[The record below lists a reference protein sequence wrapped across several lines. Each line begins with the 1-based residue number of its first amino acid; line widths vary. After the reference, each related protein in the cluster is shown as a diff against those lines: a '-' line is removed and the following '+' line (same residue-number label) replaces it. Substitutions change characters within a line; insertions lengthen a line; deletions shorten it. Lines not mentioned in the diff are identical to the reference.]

1 MKSYLSFSNVT
12 YKIICPT
19 MKIKLFLFLIIPI
32 SYCFGQ
38 EKEYNSATVKIN
50 KYIEGTLVT
59 PYSESDK
66 EVPLIIFI
74 MDSGAINRD
83 GNDRMSRSDTFKQFS
98 YELAKLGISTYRY
111 DKRLFKMDALGI
123 REHEISFDHYIED
136 AVSTI
141 NYFKKN
147 GNYTKI
153 FVAGHGQGSLIG
165 MIAAKDKVDGF
176 ISIAGNA
183 ESVDEVIIEQIAKQ
197 APGLDKSATV
207 AFNQLKENGRA
218 TGYDPALESI
228 FRYDLQSFMR
238 SWMRYTP
245 TEEISTLEIP
255 ILIIHGDKDIQVE
268 LSQAEKLKESVPQA
282 EYLIVQNMN
291 HILKEIKGNSRL
303 ENHKSYNESWRKI
316 MPEVL
321 NGIANFVN
329 QL

>member
-1 MKSYLSFSNVT
+1 MNV
-12 YKIICPT
+12 
-19 MKIKLFLFLIIPI
+19 KLFLFIIVPL

-66 EVPLIIFI
+66 ELPLLIFI

-83 GNDRMSRSDTFKQFS
+83 GNDRMSKSDTFKQFS
-98 YELAKLGISTYRY
+98 HELAKLGVSTYRY

-136 AVSTI
+136 AVSAI

-147 GNYTKI
+147 GKYTKI
-153 FVAGHGQGSLIG
+153 YVAGHGQGSLIG
-165 MIAAKDKVDGF
+165 MIAAKDNADGF
-176 ISIAGNA
+176 ISISGNA
-183 ESVDEVIIEQIAKQ
+183 ASVDEVIIEQIAKQ

-238 SWMRYTP
+238 SWIKYTP
-245 TEEISTLEIP
+245 TEEIAKLEIP

-268 LSQAEKLKESVPQA
+268 LSQAEKLKEAVPQA
-282 EYLIVQNMN
+282 SYLIVQNMN
-291 HILKEIKGNSRL
+291 HILKEIKGKSRL

-329 QL
+329 RQ